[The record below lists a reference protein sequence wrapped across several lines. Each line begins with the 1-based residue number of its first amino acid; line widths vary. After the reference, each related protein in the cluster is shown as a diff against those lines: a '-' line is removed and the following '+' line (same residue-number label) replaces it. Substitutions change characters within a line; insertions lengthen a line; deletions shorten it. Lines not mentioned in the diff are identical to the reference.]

1 MNRSGAKLLGIKI
14 RWTALLCQVRED
26 FTRGNFTQSS
36 VQSLAKHLKKIWGKK
51 DSGMLLG
58 ACSMAKQSYP
68 IDFQLKSLEGGDV
81 GVSVANLMPKLVT
94 SFKKKNANM

>member
-1 MNRSGAKLLGIKI
+1 
-14 RWTALLCQVRED
+14 
-26 FTRGNFTQSS
+26 
-36 VQSLAKHLKKIWGKK
+36 
-51 DSGMLLG
+51 MLLG